1 MPFLRAEMG
10 LEIVKNH
17 FMITY
22 IGRLLKRSEIEF
34 GKVLFL
40 LVSIANFAITPL
52 PHLHDKLG
60 IINILKIAIIYYK
73 NIKVIVL

>member
-1 MPFLRAEMG
+1 
-10 LEIVKNH
+10 
-17 FMITY
+17 MITY

-40 LVSIANFAITPL
+40 LVPIANFATTPL

-60 IINILKIAIIYYK
+60 DHKYIKNSNNILEKYK
-73 NIKVIVL
+73 SNSIVIFKKY

>member
-1 MPFLRAEMG
+1 MG

-40 LVSIANFAITPL
+40 LVPIANFATTPL

-60 IINILKIAIIYYK
+60 YHKYIKNSNNILWKYK
-73 NIKVIVL
+73 SNSIVIFKKY